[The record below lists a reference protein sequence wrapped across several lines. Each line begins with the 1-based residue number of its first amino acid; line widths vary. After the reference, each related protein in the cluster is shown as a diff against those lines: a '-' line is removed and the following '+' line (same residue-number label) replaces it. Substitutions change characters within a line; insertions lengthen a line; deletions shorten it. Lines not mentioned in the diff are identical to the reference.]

1 MTATH
6 DPYDP
11 TDDFYELADAAVE
24 VMRAKPGET
33 WTGSM
38 LGRKIHCPT
47 WRANEVLSYLVD
59 QQYARSYGNGAW
71 SRVGLR

>member
-1 MTATH
+1 MR
-6 DPYDP
+6 YDP
-11 TDDFYELADAAVE
+11 STLSDEFYALADAAVE

-38 LGRKIHCPT
+38 LGRKIHCPS
-47 WRANEVLSYLVD
+47 WEANQVLEYLAE
-59 QQYARSYGNGAW
+59 QQYAQRYGNGAW